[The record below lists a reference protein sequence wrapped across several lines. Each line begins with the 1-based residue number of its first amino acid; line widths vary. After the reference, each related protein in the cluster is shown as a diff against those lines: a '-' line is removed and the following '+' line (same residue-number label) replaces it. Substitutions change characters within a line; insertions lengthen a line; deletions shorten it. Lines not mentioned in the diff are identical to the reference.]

1 MLPDFGPAPFIHQ
14 ALTAFH
20 SQGSEIGI
28 HTTQTRREPSWVS
41 QTWGL
46 LCGFPAAEGLLR
58 VNTNLCQIPLLRQ
71 SVPDSESRPQRTGF
85 GLVQLQIQHVVQF
98 IQLIDQQADR
108 LVADHA

>member
-46 LCGFPAAEGLLR
+46 LC

-71 SVPDSESRPQRTGF
+71 SVPDSESRPQCTGF
-85 GLVQLQIQHVVQF
+85 GLVQLQIQHVVKF
-98 IQLIDQQADR
+98 IQLIHQQADR